1 MNSST
6 IESLD
11 PLRDALKR
19 CPPQTYEAA
28 CRFRR
33 TRDFAEI
40 PTIVRG
46 VIARF
51 VDREHRARLDQPG
64 ADLRLI
70 DDLGIDSLT
79 MMEIVMLA
87 EEALPITIS
96 NEELRHLRTLGEVEQ
111 FIVSKLCGQRPPK
124 GSGSGNWYLD
134 DLERSSSD
142 TACPPVNPSDR
153 PAA

>member
-1 MNSST
+1 MNSPA
-6 IESLD
+6 IDSLD

-19 CPPQTYEAA
+19 CSPQTYEAA

-33 TRDFAEI
+33 HRDVAEI

-46 VIARF
+46 VIERF
-51 VDREHRARLDQPG
+51 VERERRHHLASPR

-87 EEALPITIS
+87 EEALPLSIS

-111 FIVSKLCGQRPPK
+111 FIISKLCGQPPAK
-124 GSGSGNWYLD
+124 GSGSGD
-134 DLERSSSD
+134 
-142 TACPPVNPSDR
+142 PSNR